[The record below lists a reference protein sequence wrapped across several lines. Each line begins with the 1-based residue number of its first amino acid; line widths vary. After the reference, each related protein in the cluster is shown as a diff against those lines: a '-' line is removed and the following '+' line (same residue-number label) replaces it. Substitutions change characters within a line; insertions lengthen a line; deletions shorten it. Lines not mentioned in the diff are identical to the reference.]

1 MSVRHLFK
9 KQTNKLNIIFTIN
22 NNFVDVFD
30 STSINFEYFV
40 KVSGNWCEMGR
51 SSCTYCTCSRFNCF
65 YWKLFLCYPVIII
78 VEWMKTKTAG
88 VLYCFNDFFFIDSKI
103 YDCLCE
109 IDKLFWNHILIYK
122 HTDPCLLAY
131 WTCILWTKI
140 RFYYNSLF
148 TAFF

>member
-65 YWKLFLCYPVIII
+65 YWKLFLYHPVIII

-88 VLYCFNDFFFIDSKI
+88 VLYCFNDFFLLIQK
-103 YDCLCE
+103 YMTVCA
-109 IDKLFWNHILIYK
+109 KLINCFE
-122 HTDPCLLAY
+122 T
-131 WTCILWTKI
+131 T
-140 RFYYNSLF
+140 SLYIN
-148 TAFF
+148 TQTHAS